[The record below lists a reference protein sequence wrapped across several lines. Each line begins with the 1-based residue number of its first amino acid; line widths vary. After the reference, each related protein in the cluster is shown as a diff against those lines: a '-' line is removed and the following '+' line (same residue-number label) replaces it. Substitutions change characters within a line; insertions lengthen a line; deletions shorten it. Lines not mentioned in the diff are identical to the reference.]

1 MDSSCTAI
9 FIFVET
15 IYRTRRNRG
24 RSNLI
29 WTTLI
34 LVMSLQVILIMLPNL
49 SFAQEVQN
57 EHINNS
63 PQIALVPGIQIL
75 SIFSVS
81 VIIPLIAVPR
91 FRRKG
96 SKRILAPNKFTI
108 IILLLLFASL
118 LLVVFNPG
126 VIEYSIG
133 IMRQISDSVATHL
146 TESALYALGL
156 GILTSFLAIRL
167 FSQSELLSDPTF
179 DQKLLLKIPIVLFT
193 MLLITIG
200 AIPIVLISTAG
211 PGLLN
216 YDIKDLNS
224 QVIVPLLDFVQNG
237 ISGLIVFLLSYTF
250 SIWIPSAS
258 LMIVIYEV
266 RSSVLKLWIKIGL
279 ISISFS
285 LFVAMAIWNILGLFM
300 PVLDK
305 FSYASILL
313 GPTIAAVLLSFLAA
327 EGYIDVIRKS
337 FNRLKTSS
345 AASARDGGERY
356 FTKMTRK
363 NILKEIGSKVFAI
376 IVLIITIIGLSR
388 NLFLLT
394 IPFLYVDFPLG
405 YSLVYDFFIKTVSDY
420 TFSVNPSQ
428 GLLPA
433 ASNIYDSFIIF
444 FSVFWIYDIIMI
456 FRAFGEDFLNPE
468 NLIYK
473 KLRKCVGQLTALS
486 FLSIIILF
494 TVQESSFS
502 FRVNEMNAAL
512 PTWVRQELG
521 IQNYEVRFLSESLIT
536 AWSSY
541 GDRNPHRY
549 NICHN

>member
-1 MDSSCTAI
+1 MQ
-9 FIFVET
+9 
-15 IYRTRRNRG
+15 YQ
-24 RSNLI
+24 LY
-29 WTTLI
+29 
-34 LVMSLQVILIMLPNL
+34 SL
-49 SFAQEVQN
+49 
-57 EHINNS
+57 
-63 PQIALVPGIQIL
+63 G
-75 SIFSVS
+75 
-81 VIIPLIAVPR
+81 
-91 FRRKG
+91 
-96 SKRILAPNKFTI
+96 
-108 IILLLLFASL
+108 
-118 LLVVFNPG
+118 
-126 VIEYSIG
+126 
-133 IMRQISDSVATHL
+133 
-146 TESALYALGL
+146 
-156 GILTSFLAIRL
+156 
-167 FSQSELLSDPTF
+167 
-179 DQKLLLKIPIVLFT
+179 
-193 MLLITIG
+193 
-200 AIPIVLISTAG
+200 TAG

-345 AASARDGGERY
+345 AVSARDGGERY

-521 IQNYEVRFLSESLIT
+521 IQNYEVRFLSELSSQLGLLTGIATLIGIIYVIIRSRPQFIIRLGHELQNVLGLRGIKK
-536 AWSSY
+536 A
-541 GDRNPHRY
+541 
-549 NICHN
+549 